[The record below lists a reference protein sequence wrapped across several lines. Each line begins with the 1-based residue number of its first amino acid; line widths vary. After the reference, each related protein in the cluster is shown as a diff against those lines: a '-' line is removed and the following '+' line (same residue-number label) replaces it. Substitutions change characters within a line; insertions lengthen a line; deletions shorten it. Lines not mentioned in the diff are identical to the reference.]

1 MKKEIIRIKLE
12 NKQNNII
19 DYKIDKE
26 FPSSEDVKKDI
37 GVKNILTSI
46 ARNEIFHFDY
56 NKGYLYFHKEW
67 FVNNTEN
74 VFNKINEHIDN
85 KCFLCCQ
92 VYDTSKGLSSHI
104 QFDHKMTSE
113 AYTVLVLFNNTR
125 PVCKF
130 IGCNHTT
137 RYTSFSFKEFCKEHA
152 KEAMKVGGK
161 LGGISEAWNKGKTKL
176 DDPRILKH
184 SLDVSGERNHFYGK
198 THSEETIACLSRQ
211 RLLTK
216 EQIEQ
221 RLLKRAKDFSF
232 NFDHS
237 KYNSR
242 QNQKI
247 ECVCNICS
255 KKWMKTLVAIERGSM
270 CGYCYPFTTS
280 RAEVDI
286 GDYIES
292 LGFSAI
298 RNDRKIISP
307 KEIDVVI
314 EEKNFAV
321 EYNGLYWHMNKGQ
334 EGFNKNYHKEKTTSC
349 KENGFQLFHI
359 FSDEWQ
365 NKEDLLK
372 SMLASRLGKA
382 NIVGARKLK
391 LIDDMKNSSYKDF
404 FETTHISG
412 YTPCLKVFSLV
423 DPNTNEIQCALSLRK
438 PFHSHYKNCVEIARF
453 SSKAFTNVQGG
464 FSKLLKQAT
473 KWAKENNFDNMLSYC
488 DLRFGTGN
496 VYLKSGFDLTGETEI
511 NYWYTDGVV
520 RYDRFKFR
528 AQPGKPEKQVAEEA
542 GVYKIYG
549 CSNKIYLLKLNN

>member
-1 MKKEIIRIKLE
+1 MNKAIKILKIKLNYDKKISLFIE
-12 NKQNNII
+12 NEFNSIEQANENEGIKTILKATEENEKFQFSYRNN
-19 DYKIDKE
+19 YL
-26 FPSSEDVKKDI
+26 FFKKDWFKENAALFLEELNNA
-37 GVKNILTSI
+37 KN
-46 ARNEIFHFDY
+46 
-56 NKGYLYFHKEW
+56 
-67 FVNNTEN
+67 
-74 VFNKINEHIDN
+74 N
-85 KCFLCCQ
+85 KCFLCNQ
-92 VYDTSKGLSSHI
+92 IYFTSKGLSSHI

-113 AYTVLVLFNNTR
+113 DYTVLGLYENTR
-125 PVCKF
+125 PICKF
-130 IGCNHTT
+130 DECNNIT

-176 DDPRILKH
+176 DDPRILKQ
-184 SLDVSGERNHFYGK
+184 SLEASGERNHFYGK
-198 THSEETIACLSRQ
+198 THSEETVALLSKQ

-216 EQIEQ
+216 EQIEL

-232 NFDHS
+232 NFDHN
-237 KYNSR
+237 KYHSR

-286 GDYIES
+286 GDYVQS
-292 LGFSAI
+292 LGFNI
-298 RNDRKIISP
+298 VRNDRKIISP

-314 EEKNFAV
+314 EEKNFAI

-334 EGFNKNYHKEKTTSC
+334 EDFNKNYHKEKTTNC
-349 KENGFQLFHI
+349 KEKNVQLFHI

-382 NIVGARKLK
+382 NVVGARKLK
-391 LIDDMKNSSYKDF
+391 LIDSMKNSSYKDF

-464 FSKLLKQAT
+464 FSKLLKQAI

-496 VYLKSGFDLTGETEI
+496 VYLKSGFNLVGETEI